1 MSIDQYSTTPSS
13 NDLANY
19 FKTGMRPSQV
29 KTAGWDIM
37 ADLASYAVSL
47 PTAGGMAN
55 ALTAANGR
63 PFGALVPGL
72 LQILNPA
79 TDSTGPA
86 TFAPDGLA
94 AANIYANGLPLAG
107 GELQIGVPAF
117 LKYDGTQW
125 NLLNPAPPGRNFMVD
140 PCCRVAQTG
149 TGSPPAL
156 GTSRAYGAVDL
167 VQCWAVGTAVS
178 AGTITQDTAYT
189 VAGAATAYSCK
200 LAGCT
205 ITGTGKVF
213 FRRWIESRDAIALK
227 NRNVL
232 FSVLGFQDTGGNVN
246 AFLTINKATAQ
257 DNFASV
263 TNIVTGSMTS
273 LPTNTTTAV
282 TAGAAMGD
290 CSNGIEIILEM
301 DCGAVTTKDFYA
313 TDWQVCIGT
322 LAQICMV
329 PRFTDELQAVQRWFE
344 RSWPYGI
351 ATGTT
356 TFPGQRTTHTPVSVS
371 NGNGINEMDVYF
383 KVEKGVTPTITM
395 YSEATGASG
404 KLRDA
409 TTGADIVVTVDVL
422 STTMF
427 EPSNS
432 SGGALAVGDLLRM
445 HWTADARL

>member
-1 MSIDQYSTTPSS
+1 MSIDQYSTTPSN

-47 PTAGGMAN
+47 PTAGGSAN

-79 TDSTGPA
+79 ADSTGPA

-107 GELQIGVPAF
+107 GELQAGVPAF

-140 PCCRVAQTG
+140 PCCRVAQGGAATLS
-149 TGSPPAL
+149 TA
-156 GTSRAYGAVDL
+156 RQYGAADL
-167 VQCWAVGTAVS
+167 TQCWASGTAVS
-178 AGTITQDTAYT
+178 AGSIAQDTAYT
-189 VAGAATAYSCK
+189 NSGAATAYSCK

-232 FSVLGFQDTGGNVN
+232 FSVLGFQDTGGNIT

-257 DNFASV
+257 DNFTSV
-263 TNIVTGSMTS
+263 TNIVTGSMAS

-282 TAGAAMGD
+282 TAAAAMGD

-313 TDWQVCIGT
+313 TDWQVCIST
-322 LAQICMV
+322 LAQVCEV
-329 PRFTDELQAVQRWFE
+329 PKFE
-344 RSWPYGI
+344 EDYAGTMRYFEKSWEYSTAI
-351 ATGTT
+351 GTS
-356 TFPGQRTTHTPVSVS
+356 TFAGQRSAHLPVAEANS
-371 NGNGINEMDVYF
+371 NGITALDVYF
-383 KVEKGVTPTITM
+383 LVPKVIVPLVAV
-395 YSEATGASG
+395 YSEATGNAGKIRDVTLGTDINSSATADTKRFEPTNASG
-404 KLRDA
+404 
-409 TTGADIVVTVDVL
+409 
-422 STTMF
+422 ST
-427 EPSNS
+427 
-432 SGGALAVGDLLRM
+432 LAAGDLLRM
-445 HWTADARL
+445 HWTADSRF

>member
-1 MSIDQYSTTPSS
+1 MSIDQYSTTPSN

-47 PTAGGMAN
+47 PTAGGSAN

-94 AANIYANGLPLAG
+94 TANIYGNGLPLAG
-107 GELQIGVPAF
+107 GELQAGVPAF

-125 NLLNPAPPGRNFMVD
+125 NLLNPAPPGKNFMVD

-149 TGSPPAL
+149 TSASPAL

-167 VQCWAVGTAVS
+167 VQCWASGTAVS
-178 AGTITQDTAYT
+178 AGSITQDTAYT

-232 FSVLGFQDTGGNVN
+232 FSVLGFQDTGGNIN

-257 DNFASV
+257 DNFVSV
-263 TNIVTGSMTS
+263 TNVTTGFTVS

-282 TAGAAMGD
+282 TAVAAMGD
-290 CSNGIEIILEM
+290 CSSGIEIVLEM

-313 TDWQVCIGT
+313 TDWQVCINT
-322 LAQICMV
+322 LAQVCV
-329 PRFTDELQAVQRWFE
+329 APRFIDELQGVKRWYE
-344 RSWPYGI
+344 RSWPYGVL
-351 ATGTT
+351 TGTT
-356 TFPGQRTTHTPVSVS
+356 SFPGQKTTHVPVGYSG
-371 NGNGINEMDVYF
+371 GNGINEMDVYF
-383 KVEKGVTPTITM
+383 EVEKGVTPIVM
-395 YSEATGASG
+395 LYSEATGSMG

-409 TTGADIVVTVDVL
+409 TTGADVAVSVGVL
-422 STTMF
+422 ATTMF
-427 EPSNS
+427 EPAT
-432 SGGALAVGDLLRM
+432 GTAIAAGDLLRM